1 MSDQTLFLFGC
12 LIALMVVA
20 GAAGQDK
27 GVKAFSDRV
36 MQTTISAFHFG

>member
-1 MSDQTLFLFGC
+1 
-12 LIALMVVA
+12 MVVS

-27 GVKAFSDRV
+27 GVKAFTDRV